1 MIFDLCLYVFQ
12 NFLKNSQVVKVSL
25 VKACISCINSLLIW
39 IPLSYIFLS
48 NLIDKILLNLLSNGQ
63 FRLAVLRCLVQ
74 ISSLRF
80 DSVQEQSKTQ
90 LKEKV
95 YTMWGTFLQKFNG
108 ILPCNMSFQV
118 EREKLKNQPQ
128 NFVYFETICSLLAQ
142 FFNNLFQAHLVW
154 LDPLINSGNVNSQE
168 GCEIM
173 KKSLFYMLRITEL
186 REPQVF
192 KICVE
197 FWKFLTEFIKKNGA

>member
-1 MIFDLCLYVFQ
+1 MRWSVLFIKIVKNEWVKTWPTFIPELVGASKTNQSLCENNLNLLKLLSEEIFEYSKESMTSTQISQLKNSFKKEFKMIFDLCLYVFQ

-95 YTMWGTFLQKFNG
+95 YTMWGTFL
-108 ILPCNMSFQV
+108 
-118 EREKLKNQPQ
+118 
-128 NFVYFETICSLLAQ
+128 
-142 FFNNLFQAHLVW
+142 
-154 LDPLINSGNVNSQE
+154 
-168 GCEIM
+168 
-173 KKSLFYMLRITEL
+173 
-186 REPQVF
+186 
-192 KICVE
+192 
-197 FWKFLTEFIKKNGA
+197 